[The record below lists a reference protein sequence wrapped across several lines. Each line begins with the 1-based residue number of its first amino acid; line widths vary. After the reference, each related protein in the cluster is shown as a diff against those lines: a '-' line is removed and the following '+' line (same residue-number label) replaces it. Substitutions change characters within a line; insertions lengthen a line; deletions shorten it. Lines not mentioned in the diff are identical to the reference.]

1 MASKKALLG
10 GASVKVENM
19 SGFDKSRY
27 HGFTAP
33 LGAIVPMLKQL
44 CIPGKV
50 KVSLKISASLPPL
63 ATDAFLRT
71 HLKVEAFYCPLR
83 LAYGG
88 FQSWFSGEHVIGANV
103 SSVTRAKLPFLEL
116 NPTIADAADAATS
129 EAPLSE
135 GYQNYLDIVFGPHS
149 LMDYFGVKLGLS
161 NGHVI
166 TGSTRPLPRRVF
178 NIFPFV
184 CYQRIV
190 DYWYRNKLVEKPF
203 FSPPSVPAVST
214 DPVITSPT
222 VLPFVSFAYRQGF
235 STGSFRNSS
244 DPIVNTMTN
253 GHLLQLRQR
262 NYGFDYFTT
271 ALPSAQDGNP
281 IEVDTSGGSFTIS
294 ALRAGN
300 AEQHF
305 AEINQLAGPD
315 YLAVNRARYGKAPST
330 AIASKPVCIGSADFP
345 MFTSGVEQQAQGDG
359 SGATANPFAG
369 IAARYGRAH
378 AEGSEFVCECDVDEP
393 GYLFV
398 MCSLVPEANYAEGI
412 AKDMTIF
419 TEEGSITDLP
429 NAQLEN
435 VGYEPVY
442 EDELVSINP
451 NQDGSRDV
459 FGYQPRYMWH
469 KAGSPNMVSGLF
481 REGASLESFIPQRK
495 FDYNRILRISTD
507 FLKVKPTDLDNVMA
521 VSGDL
526 SKYGVMIDSAINVF
540 VSEPLGESALPSLV
554 DPAAE
559 HGHSV
564 YLKRGGISVND

>member
-71 HLKVEAFYCPLR
+71 HLKVEAFFCPLR

-88 FQSWFSGEHVIGANV
+88 FQSWFAGEQVVDTSVNV
-103 SSVTRAKLPFLEL
+103 LSRAKIPYL
-116 NPTIADAADAATS
+116 NIPSAIVSAVNSATEQS
-129 EAPLSE
+129 PLSAV
-135 GYQNYLDIVFGPHS
+135 YQAWLDKVFGPHS
-149 LMDYFGVKLGLS
+149 LMDYFGVKFSLE
-161 NGHVI
+161 NGHVKAD
-166 TGSTRPLPRRVF
+166 STRPLPRTAF

-184 CYQRIV
+184 CYQRV
-190 DYWYRNKLVEKPF
+190 VEYWYRNKLVEKPL
-203 FSPPSVPAVST
+203 FSPPSSSLNFNST
-214 DPVITSPT
+214 YWN
-222 VLPFVSFAYRQGF
+222 LPFVAHTTRFGL
-235 STGSFRNSS
+235 TPNIGSADNPLGAA
-244 DPIVNTMTN
+244 DLLN
-253 GHLLQLRQR
+253 GHLLDLRQR

-271 ALPSAQDGNP
+271 ALPSSQDGSP
-281 IEVDTSGGSFTIS
+281 IQVDTSGGSFTIS

-451 NQDGSRDV
+451 NLDGSRDV

>member
-10 GASVKVENM
+10 GATVKVENM

-71 HLKVEAFYCPLR
+71 HLKVEAFFCPLR
-83 LAYGG
+83 LCYGG
-88 FQSWFSGEHVIGANV
+88 FQSWFANEQVSGNTHGILTV
-103 SSVTRAKLPFLEL
+103 AKLPYLDVD
-116 NPTIADAADAATS
+116 PTVINAVNAATAQS
-129 EAPLSE
+129 PLSQVH
-135 GYQNYLDIVFGPHS
+135 QNYLDAMFGPHS
-149 LMDYFGVKLGLS
+149 LMDYFGVKIGLE
-161 NGHVI
+161 NGHVKAD
-166 TGSTRPLPRRVF
+166 STRPLPRTDF
-178 NIFPFV
+178 NLFPFL

-190 DYWYRNKLVEKPF
+190 EYWYRNKLVERPF
-203 FSPPSVPAVST
+203 FAPPSNGVQNST
-214 DPVITSPT
+214 AYHDAI
-222 VLPFVSFAYRQGF
+222 PFVSFSQRVAARILEG
-235 STGSFRNSS
+235 NA
-244 DPIVNTMTN
+244 DAPIQTDLLN
-253 GHLLQLRQR
+253 GNLIQLRQR

-281 IEVDTSGGSFTIS
+281 MTVDTSGGSFTIS
-294 ALRAGN
+294 ALRAAN
-300 AEQHF
+300 AGQHF
-305 AEINQLAGPD
+305 GEINQLAGPD
-315 YLAVNRARYGKAPST
+315 YVAVDRARYNRAPSS
-330 AIASKPVCIGSADFP
+330 AVSSKPVLLGSADFP

-378 AEGSEFVCECDVDEP
+378 AEGQDFVCECDVDEP

-419 TEEGSITDLP
+419 TEEGSISDLP
-429 NAQLEN
+429 VSSLERI
-435 VGYEPVY
+435 GLEPVY

-451 NQDGSRDV
+451 NLDGSRDV
-459 FGYQPRYMWH
+459 FGYQPRYTWH

-495 FDYNRILRISTD
+495 FDYNRVLRISTD

-554 DPAAE
+554 DPGAE
-559 HGHSV
+559 HGASV
-564 YLKRGGISVND
+564 YLKRGGVSVND

>member
-10 GASVKVENM
+10 GATVKVENM

-50 KVSLKISASLPPL
+50 KVSLKVSASLPPL

-71 HLKVEAFYCPLR
+71 HLKVEAFFCPLR

-88 FQSWFSGEHVIGANV
+88 LQSWFAGEQVARNGNPATLV
-103 SSVTRAKLPFLEL
+103 QAKLPFLSIPQAVI
-116 NPTIADAADAATS
+116 NAVNAATS
-129 EAPLSE
+129 ENPLSE
-135 GYQNYLDIVFGPHS
+135 VYQKYLDKVFGPQS
-149 LMDYFGVKLGLS
+149 LMDYFGVKFGLE
-161 NGHVI
+161 NGHVKAD
-166 TGSTRPLPRRVF
+166 STRPLPRTAF
-178 NIFPFV
+178 NVFPFI
-184 CYQRIV
+184 CYQRIIE
-190 DYWYRNKLVEKPF
+190 YWYRNKLVEKPF
-203 FSPPSVPAVST
+203 FAPPSYGGTDYISAWAVPHTQYHGRFTIPVVVGDADNPVSA
-214 DPVITSPT
+214 D
-222 VLPFVSFAYRQGF
+222 LL
-235 STGSFRNSS
+235 
-244 DPIVNTMTN
+244 N
-253 GHLLQLRQR
+253 GALTELRQR

-281 IEVDTSGGSFTIS
+281 MTVDTSEGSFTIS
-294 ALRAGN
+294 ALRAAN
-300 AEQHF
+300 AGQHF
-305 AEINQLAGPD
+305 GEINQLAGPD
-315 YLAVNRARYGKAPST
+315 YIAVDRARYNRAPS
-330 AIASKPVCIGSADFP
+330 AAVASKPVLLGSADFP

-419 TEEGSITDLP
+419 TEEGSIADLP
-429 NAQLEN
+429 VSSLERI
-435 VGYEPVY
+435 GLEPVY

-495 FDYNRILRISTD
+495 FDYNRVLRISTD

-554 DPAAE
+554 DPGAE
-559 HGHSV
+559 HGASV